1 MKKLVFTI
9 FWISSILLSQP
20 LTHVIGGTHTL
31 TQQNE
36 MGITEAIDLA
46 LREALVGGLYNHL
59 FECENYED
67 FTDEEITGFMEIL
80 NGAIEMCVMEPEIIT
95 QTIDNNTIT
104 IEAIAQVNPF
114 IINQILGISN

>member
-20 LTHVIGGTHTL
+20 VTHVIGGTHTL

-67 FTDEEITGFMEIL
+67 FTDEEIVGFMTIL
-80 NGAIEMCVMEPEIIT
+80 SSAVEMCVMEPEIIT